1 MIKVTIKPILIVWR
15 HSTKNFSQSSWV
27 MKTWIV
33 NYHFR
38 VSFSFF
44 VPWQNHN
51 MKSYFRYLLVFL
63 QFCCA
68 QWNKIWKSMGEGR
81 DEEENLSSAVLPSSF
96 TLLRQILRV
105 SISWVHFYY
114 QLISWLYFQL
124 ELIHCFQPN
133 VTWSLG
139 LFCPINS

>member
-1 MIKVTIKPILIVWR
+1 MWFWLSEGLQP
-15 HSTKNFSQSSWV
+15 KNFSWV
-27 MKTWIV
+27 MKTWIM
-33 NYHFR
+33 NYHSR

-44 VPWQNHN
+44 VPRQNHN
-51 MKSYFRYLLVFL
+51 MKSYFRYLLFL

-81 DEEENLSSAVLPSSF
+81 DEEENLSPAVLPSSF

-114 QLISWLYFQL
+114 QLISWLNFQL
-124 ELIHCFQPN
+124 EPIHSLQPN
-133 VTWSLG
+133 VMSSLC
-139 LFCPINS
+139 LFCPINSES